1 MFRKRST
8 NDELK
13 REGMLVARPMKLND
27 ELINR
32 LTQYIKVGNY
42 IETACA
48 LVGISRSI
56 VYVWLKQGRR
66 AIETSEKTGEVVPR
80 KDKIYVKLV
89 MEIDQALAFSEARDV
104 ETIGEHAKS
113 NWKAAAWR
121 LERKFPTKW
130 GRKDQLQANVNHSGE
145 MKVEHNKMAMKI
157 GCDEEMLDLAMKLF
171 EKVQG
176 GELQS

>member
-1 MFRKRST
+1 M
-8 NDELK
+8 
-13 REGMLVARPMKLND
+13 ARPMKLND

-89 MEIDQALAFSEARDV
+89 MEIDQALA
-104 ETIGEHAKS
+104 
-113 NWKAAAWR
+113 
-121 LERKFPTKW
+121 
-130 GRKDQLQANVNHSGE
+130 
-145 MKVEHNKMAMKI
+145 
-157 GCDEEMLDLAMKLF
+157 
-171 EKVQG
+171 
-176 GELQS
+176 